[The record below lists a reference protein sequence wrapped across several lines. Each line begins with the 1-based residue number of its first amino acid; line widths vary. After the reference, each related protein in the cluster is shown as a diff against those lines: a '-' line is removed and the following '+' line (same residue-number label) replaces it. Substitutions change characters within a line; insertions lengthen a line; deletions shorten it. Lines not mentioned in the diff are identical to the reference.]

1 MNAGSDQTG
10 MKVIAERLPSK
21 EEFADQVN
29 SVFRADLNGG
39 GACDFHLVKV
49 EGVISNSVQE
59 CFSLLFRA
67 PADAPAFQNIY
78 RLDNEALG
86 KMDLFLVPVKKDE
99 AGVYFEAVFN
109 HLRAA

>member
-21 EEFADQVN
+21 EEFTDQVN

-39 GACDFHLVKV
+39 GAWDFHLVKI
-49 EGVISNSVQE
+49 ESLISNTFQE
-59 CFSLLFRA
+59 SFSILFRA
-67 PADAPAFQNIY
+67 PADVPAFQNIY
-78 RLDNEALG
+78 RLDNETLG
-86 KMDLFLVPVKKDE
+86 EMDLFLVPVNRDE